1 MSDSTAA
8 RWKHVPVKKP
18 TRTFEKIRRSHGG
31 RVSRVGD
38 LVRASIV
45 CDTIA
50 DVTKTLY
57 IIMDDDAVQ
66 ILRGKQRFSV
76 DFDAATS
83 AGYRDFQLS
92 LVCGGVVVDTPS
104 GGPSSQECRKHIV
117 EMQIHLR
124 DVHDQKTKAET
135 EVAVDGAGLLES
147 PTRELQP
154 LTGHQRYTAFRTI
167 MAK

>member
-1 MSDSTAA
+1 M
-8 RWKHVPVKKP
+8 
-18 TRTFEKIRRSHGG
+18 RTFEKIRRSYGG

-50 DVTKTLY
+50 DVTKTLR
-57 IIMDDDAVQ
+57 IIVDDDAVQ
-66 ILRGKQRFSV
+66 ILRGKQRFSTA
-76 DFDAATS
+76 FDAVAS

-92 LVCGGVVVDTPS
+92 LLCVGVVVDAPGRVGAGS
-104 GGPSSQECRKHIV
+104 KECRKHIV

-124 DVHDQKTKAET
+124 DIYEQKTKAET
-135 EVAVDGAGLLES
+135 EVAAHGAGTLES
-147 PTRELQP
+147 PTPDQRL